1 MPAGKP
7 DRERPLADETEKV
20 THRRGYGV
28 STVYETL
35 RNEIIELKL
44 APGSPIDEQQLSDRF
59 SLSRTPIREAL
70 VRLSA
75 DGLIT
80 TLANRT
86 TIVSNIDF
94 LGLSEFFDAL
104 TLMYRVTTRL
114 AASNRTDED
123 IARIE
128 NLQKDFAAAVAE
140 RDALG
145 MIATNRDFHAAIATA
160 GRNRYYADLF
170 TRLLDEGRRI
180 LRLYYSS
187 FNDVLPR
194 QYVGEHEDMI
204 RAIVERDVDLA
215 DRLAAAHADQIVHQI
230 RSYITTDNRPSSGL
244 AL

>member
-1 MPAGKP
+1 ME
-7 DRERPLADETEKV
+7 DTEKV

-80 TLANRT
+80 TLTNRA

-114 AASNRTDED
+114 GALNRTTDD
-123 IARIE
+123 IAKIRD
-128 NLQKDFAAAVAE
+128 LQKDFALSVAE
-140 RDALG
+140 RDVLG
-145 MIATNRDFHAAIATA
+145 MISTNRDFHVAIAVA
-160 GRNRYYADLF
+160 GKNRYYVDLF

-194 QYVGEHEDMI
+194 QYVSEHEDMI
-204 RAIVERDVDLA
+204 QAIINRDAETA
-215 DRLAAAHADQIVHQI
+215 DRLATAHADQIVRQI
-230 RSYITTDNRPSSGL
+230 RSYIASDGRQSTDL
-244 AL
+244 QI